1 MKTVTLKVDGMSCQH
16 CVNTIKNTLASK
28 EVIANVDLDNKT
40 VEVNFDDEKQNLAD
54 IKETITELGYTVQ

>member
-1 MKTVTLKVDGMSCQH
+1 MGTVILKVDGMSCHH
-16 CVNTIKNTLASK
+16 CVNTIKTTLASK